1 MTDKHIDTYFSL
13 VSPWTHLGWDRLHA
27 IARRHGAGIAYFPID
42 TGVVFAAT
50 GGVPLPQRAPE
61 RRANRLAELAR
72 WKAYLGAE
80 DFNIEPKHFP
90 APPGPGGAD
99 GDCGRC
105 GARSAT
111 SPTAIP
117 WPTSPP
123 PRASTARRC
132 WRRVTTRRWPIVTR
146 RIPRPPL
153 AVLCEERDVGDRE
166 TLAAIATA
174 EGFDGAALLAAAD
187 DPAMAER
194 YLADSEAAIARGV
207 FGAPTYVVGDQLFWG
222 QDRLDFLDR
231 LLAAA

>member
-27 IARRHGAGIAYFPID
+27 IARRHGAGVAYFPID
-42 TGVVFAAT
+42 TGVVFPAT

-80 DFNIEPKHFP
+80 DFNIVPKHFP
-90 APPGPGGAD
+90 VPPDQAGQMAIAAREQGAD
-99 GDCGRC
+99 IGGLCR
-105 GARSAT
+105 
-111 SPTAIP
+111 AIL
-117 WPTSPP
+117 
-123 PRASTARRC
+123 RAVWC
-132 WRRVTTRRWPIVTR
+132 Q
-146 RIPRPPL
+146 
-153 AVLCEERDVGDRE
+153 ERDVADRD
-166 TLAAIATA
+166 TLADIATA
-174 EGFDGAALLAAAD
+174 EGFDGAALLAAGD
-187 DPAMAER
+187 DPAMADR
-194 YLADSEAAIARGV
+194 YKADSEAAIARGV

>member
-1 MTDKHIDTYFSL
+1 MTDKHIDTYISL

-27 IARRHGAGIAYFPID
+27 IARRHRSSVAYFPID

-50 GGVPLPQRAPE
+50 GGVPLPQRSPE
-61 RRANRLAELAR
+61 RRAYRLAELAR

-90 APPGPGGAD
+90 VRPDQAGQMAIAARAGGANV
-99 GDCGRC
+99 GGLCR
-105 GARSAT
+105 
-111 SPTAIP
+111 AIL
-117 WPTSPP
+117 
-123 PRASTARRC
+123 RAV
-132 WRRVTTRRWPIVTR
+132 W
-146 RIPRPPL
+146 
-153 AVLCEERDVGDRE
+153 CEERDIADRE
-166 TLAAIATA
+166 TLAAIAAA
-174 EGFDGAALLAAAD
+174 EGFDGAALLAAGD

-194 YLADSEAAIARGV
+194 YRADSEAAIARGV